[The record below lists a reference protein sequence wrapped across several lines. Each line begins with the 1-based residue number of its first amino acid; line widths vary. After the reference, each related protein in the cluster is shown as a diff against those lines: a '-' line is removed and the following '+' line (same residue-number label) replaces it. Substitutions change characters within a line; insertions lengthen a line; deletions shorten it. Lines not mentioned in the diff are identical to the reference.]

1 VTERLRG
8 RVAWVT
14 GAGRGLGRAIALAF
28 AAEGAGL
35 LLTARTG
42 AELEETAKLAAERGA
57 AGVEW
62 CTADV
67 RSQEQVDF
75 AYRLAEDA
83 LGRVDVLVNNAGVWI
98 EKPFLDFT
106 DEEWQRTLD
115 VNVTGVYR
123 CTRAVLPAMKA
134 RRSGRIIN
142 LASIDGRVGFQKL
155 VPQCASKFAV
165 VGFTRALAKELWA
178 DGIAVT
184 ALCPA
189 EVDKSVA
196 FGAEPSLRPGA
207 PAVKLLP
214 ADVARAAVF
223 LASDEAEAITGVTLD
238 VYGIGFLAS

>member
-1 VTERLRG
+1 VSGRLRG
-8 RVAWVT
+8 RVAWIT
-14 GAGRGLGRAIALAF
+14 GAGRGLGRAIALAY
-28 AAEGAGL
+28 ADEGAGL
-35 LLTARTG
+35 LLTARTA
-42 AELEETAKLAAERGA
+42 AELEETAKLAAKRG

-67 RSQEQVDF
+67 RSQEEVD
-75 AYRLAEDA
+75 AAHRLALDA
-83 LGRVDVLVNNAGVWI
+83 FGRVDVLVNNAGVWI
-98 EKPFLDFT
+98 EKPFLEFS

-142 LASIDGRVGFQKL
+142 LASIDGQVGFQKL

-165 VGFTRALAKELWA
+165 VGMTRALAKELWA
-178 DGIAVT
+178 DGVAVT
-184 ALCPA
+184 AICPA
-189 EVDKSVA
+189 EVDKSV
-196 FGAEPSLRPGA
+196 GWGEEPKQRPGS

>member
-1 VTERLRG
+1 MRGRLEG
-8 RVAWVT
+8 RVAWIT
-14 GAGRGLGRAIALAF
+14 GAGRGLGRAIALAY
-28 AAEGAGL
+28 ADEGAGL
-35 LLTARTG
+35 FLTARS
-42 AELEETAKLAAERGA
+42 ADELEQTAKLASARG

-67 RSQEQVDF
+67 RSKAQVE
-75 AYRLAEDA
+75 AAHQLAVDTY
-83 LGRVDVLVNNAGVWI
+83 GQVDVLVNNAGVWI

-106 DEEWQRTLD
+106 DEEWELTLD
-115 VNVTGVYR
+115 TNVTGVYR

-142 LASIDGRVGFQKL
+142 LASIDGQVGFQRL

-178 DGIAVT
+178 DGVAVT
-184 ALCPA
+184 AICPS

-196 FGAEPSLRPGA
+196 WGEEPKHRPGA

-223 LASDEAEAITGVTLD
+223 LASDAAEAMTGVTLD